1 MTSWLHP
8 RPLQL
13 VTRVL
18 RASLDSGVWE
28 VLVVRT
34 RRIATLAMF
43 RLRHAVRAQSDA
55 AAWWR
60 NGFALDIAGVAM
72 NGRPCS

>member
-18 RASLDSGVWE
+18 RASLDSGVWHP
-28 VLVVRT
+28 RDFNADHDGSA
-34 RRIATLAMF
+34 I
-43 RLRHAVRAQSDA
+43 
-55 AAWWR
+55 
-60 NGFALDIAGVAM
+60 
-72 NGRPCS
+72 